1 MIPLDRYPKQ
11 VALRDGTRL
20 SFRPMVREDADR
32 LWEFFHR
39 IPPDDKM
46 YFRADVDRKEVVVR
60 WAEALDYETILPILA
75 LDGDRVVG
83 DATLHRNRSG
93 WKQRVGTIRIQIASD
108 FRHRGLGTAMLRE
121 MRHLG
126 EKAALRHIMAE
137 VIEEQQG
144 AIRALEKLGFERA
157 VVYRNFVNDQAG
169 RLHNLVVLLYTMPHS
184 EEEMNF

>member
-60 WAEALDYETILPILA
+60 WAEGLDYETILPILA

-83 DATLHRNRSG
+83 DATLHRNRTG

-126 EKAALRHIMAE
+126 EKAGLRYLLAE

-144 AIRALEKLGFERA
+144 AVQALQKLGFERA
-157 VVYRNFVNDQAG
+157 AVFRNFVNDKRG
-169 RLHNLVVLLYTMPHS
+169 HLHNLVVLLYPMTGG
-184 EEEMNF
+184 EMEKDF